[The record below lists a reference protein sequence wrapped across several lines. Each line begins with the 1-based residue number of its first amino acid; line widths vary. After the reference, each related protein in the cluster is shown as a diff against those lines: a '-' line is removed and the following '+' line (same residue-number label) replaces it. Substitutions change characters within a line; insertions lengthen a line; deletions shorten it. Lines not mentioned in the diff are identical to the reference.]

1 MLGKRAFGTNNLAA
15 AAETATATD
24 RINIHTQYPRCVK
37 QRRVDRK
44 TAAPTRRGKD
54 YLDHISHCIT
64 TLFCDVRL

>member
-1 MLGKRAFGTNNLAA
+1 MFGKRAFGTDNLAA

-24 RINIHTQYPRCVK
+24 RINIHTQYPRCVE
-37 QRRVDRK
+37 QRRVDRE

-54 YLDHISHCIT
+54 YFDHILQIT